1 MWSTDVFS
9 RAWLLLW
16 RVALSP
22 SRRVEGS
29 SPQSASLKLRPSPRD
44 MESIWRRSRTPM
56 GRSSANPSIRRN
68 RREDGCGLAEDP
80 RARLLFDRLEP
91 SPMEGTGQPGGGI
104 ASECAHSGLC
114 AAHAPGPFLTGGHHD
129 SRTRAENCN
138 GAPGTGICGGH
149 LSIGD

>member
-56 GRSSANPSIRRN
+56 GRSSANSSIRRN
-68 RREDGCGLAEDP
+68 RREDGLPVMSAHLPNERRDLLVASVVLAAIGAVLIVLGP
-80 RARLLFDRLEP
+80 AKQSGNPSSRRLRLILELAQ
-91 SPMEGTGQPGGGI
+91 S
-104 ASECAHSGLC
+104 
-114 AAHAPGPFLTGGHHD
+114 
-129 SRTRAENCN
+129 SRR
-138 GAPGTGICGGH
+138 
-149 LSIGD
+149 